1 MAMRG
6 KGLLSMARLASS
18 STPFLGEK
26 WEEGLPQTSG
36 KGVKARAKAV
46 SSSPTHFF
54 GCLPHDSHM
63 TSVSQDRE
71 DQHSDHR
78 LCLIYPTDS

>member
-1 MAMRG
+1 MRS
-6 KGLLSMARLASS
+6 KGLLSMAWLVSS
-18 STPFLGEK
+18 FTPFLGEK
-26 WEEGLPQTSG
+26 WEEGLPQTSR
-36 KGVKARAKAV
+36 KGAQARAKAV
-46 SSSPTHFF
+46 SSSPTHLF
-54 GCLPHDSHM
+54 GRLPRDSHM